1 MVCSPAR
8 QLFPAFLL
16 IVLATIVNPASAQ
29 TTVSNIDQMTG
40 WQSCSTCAGYGGNGP
55 VTTHSMTQNLASPSL
70 DGKSVKFSISGT
82 TPYANALWWKQLGRK
97 DTAHNFVYSLYYY
110 IKDPAA
116 AQALEFDVNQ
126 TVGSKWYVFG
136 TECVLKGTPHW
147 DVYDPYDRKWVATT
161 IPCKI
166 PTAYTWNHVV
176 LEFHRTTT
184 AQNQFISVTING
196 VKSYF
201 NRTYS
206 PKGASSNTLNVA
218 FQMDMNK
225 TATDY
230 STWVDKVSL
239 KYW

>member
-1 MVCSPAR
+1 MSHSPAR
-8 QLFPAFLL
+8 KLFPVFFL
-16 IVLATIVNPASAQ
+16 IALATIATSALAQ
-29 TTVSNIDQMTG
+29 TTISNIDQMTG
-40 WQSCSTCAGYGGNGP
+40 WQSCSTCAGYGGAGP
-55 VTTHSMTQNLASPSL
+55 ITSHTMTQNQASPSL
-70 DGKSVKFSISGT
+70 DGKSVKFSIAGT
-82 TPYANALWWKQLGRK
+82 TPYANALWWKQLGGK
-97 DTAHNFVYSLYYY
+97 DTAHNFVFDMQYYM
-110 IKDPAA
+110 KNPTA

-126 TVGSKWYVFG
+126 TVGGKWFIFG

-147 DVYDPYDRKWVATT
+147 DVYDPYNRHWVATS
-161 IPCKI
+161 IPCKV
-166 PTAYTWNHVV
+166 PKAYSWNHVV
-176 LEFHRTTT
+176 LEFHRTSTGK
-184 AQNQFISVTING
+184 NQFLSVTING

-206 PKGASSNTLNVA
+206 PKAGNSSTLNVA